1 MPYKPKRPCSHPGCP
16 RLTDGRYCE
25 EHEKAAARHYER
37 YDRSPE
43 ARKYYGAS
51 WRKVRKKFL
60 EEHPLCELCQRQGIL
75 TPATLVHHIKVA
87 SEGGS
92 NDEENLMALCPSC
105 HSRLHAQRGDRWNVK
120 R

>member
-16 RLTDGRYCE
+16 LLTDGRFCE
-25 EHEKAAARHYER
+25 EHAKLDAKNYER

-43 ARKYYGAS
+43 TRKRYDHK
-51 WRKVRKKFL
+51 WRKIRKEFL
-60 EEHPLCELCQRQGIL
+60 DTHPFCALCRQEGRM
-75 TPATLVHHIKVA
+75 TQATLVHHIRAA

-92 NDEENLMALCPSC
+92 NDEGNLMALCSSC